1 MKSYYTD
8 LPILKKLLFAFLL
21 VGIVPM
27 LVVGVNSINNA
38 NSTITHQ
45 VSNQLESIT
54 ALKKDAILQY
64 FERIRSQLG
73 QLSQQPIV
81 IDGAQSLSKSFQRF
95 QAENSISQNK
105 LSEFKTQLSQYY
117 VNEFGREFQSKNNA
131 DANAR
136 GLLDQLSDEA
146 IALQYHYI
154 QANKH
159 PLGEKHNLDR
169 ADDNSSY
176 SVAHQKVHPML
187 RTYLETFGF

>member
-64 FERIRSQLG
+64 FERIRKFD
-73 QLSQQPIV
+73 I
-81 IDGAQSLSKSFQRF
+81 SK
-95 QAENSISQNK
+95 QAER
-105 LSEFKTQLSQYY
+105 
-117 VNEFGREFQSKNNA
+117 V
-131 DANAR
+131 
-136 GLLDQLSDEA
+136 
-146 IALQYHYI
+146 
-154 QANKH
+154 
-159 PLGEKHNLDR
+159 
-169 ADDNSSY
+169 
-176 SVAHQKVHPML
+176 
-187 RTYLETFGF
+187 